1 MAAARAA
8 TKAAKSAESTL
19 YHVAPQGFWKKFRD
33 VVAVNPE
40 ISSGIPIATV
50 HRYPQPASR
59 PELYAT
65 PATKASDPAENP
77 YWKRDVRRSYPRLSV
92 VTQAQLSKF
101 LLQSPE
107 IQAAISSP
115 LSESSGATASTSTET
130 TAVTAAPE
138 PELTEALQILS
149 SLGKTNFSNASTIPT
164 PVSAHKRWDPEY
176 AEDAPHDPNAYFPM
190 RMIK

>member
-8 TKAAKSAESTL
+8 SKVAKSADSTL

-40 ISSGIPIATV
+40 ISTGLPIASLN
-50 HRYPQPASR
+50 RYPQPGSR

-107 IQAAISSP
+107 IQASITSP
-115 LSESSGATASTSTET
+115 APKSDDGNNAAPT

-138 PELTEALQILS
+138 PKELTEALQILN
-149 SLGKTNFSNASTIPT
+149 SLGKSIYTDPSNLPT
-164 PVSAHKRWDPEY
+164 PPSSYQQWIPEY

-190 RMIK
+190 KLVK